1 MTTDLLTMRTKYIEE
16 HLGGIYFE
24 FGTNPD
30 DGRVDISSKRDDT
43 VATVSKEQAAKL
55 IADRDELL
63 SAICRLADDVYQLS
77 PSVYDTF
84 YDDLVNGHFRK

>member
-1 MTTDLLTMRTKYIEE
+1 MTTNLLTMRTKYIEE

-24 FGTNPD
+24 FGTSP

-43 VATVSKEQAAKL
+43 VATVSKEEAAKL

-63 SAICRLADDVYQLS
+63 NAICRLADDVYQLS
-77 PSVYDTF
+77 PNVYHAF
-84 YDDLVNGHFRK
+84 FDDLVNGRFRR